1 MPETVSRGSSST
13 DTFTTTASRATAS
26 HSSGPHP
33 SAPHS
38 SGCGTAA
45 GGTPV
50 PGPAARPHRFRGR
63 IGVCLAGGFYP
74 APHRY
79 QLYLSE
85 ACPYSGRVAV
95 VLDLLG
101 LTGSLTTTVM
111 KLPAETPEA
120 FASLR
125 GAYEATWHHYD
136 GPLTAP
142 ALCDRWSGRVVS
154 NHAPDILR
162 DLAGL
167 LADGACESAL
177 DRLDRQLACRP
188 YVSGDELG
196 TADRDLWVTLTHLD
210 HFDAAGTLAAYGHI
224 EEYVRRL
231 GDHPDF
237 SVDER

>member
-13 DTFTTTASRATAS
+13 DTFTTAASR
-26 HSSGPHP
+26 P
-33 SAPHS
+33 STSHS

-45 GGTPV
+45 GGTSVPV
-50 PGPAARPHRFRGR
+50 PATRPHRIRGR
-63 IGVCLAGGFYP
+63 IGVGLAGGFYP

-101 LTGSLTTTVM
+101 LKGALTTTVL
-111 KLPAETPEA
+111 KLPAETPDG

-154 NHAPDILR
+154 NHTPDILR

-177 DRLDRQLACRP
+177 DRLDRQLACQP

-210 HFDAAGTLAAYGHI
+210 HFDAAGTLAPYRHI

-231 GDHPDF
+231 GDHPDL
-237 SVDER
+237 STDER

>member
-13 DTFTTTASRATAS
+13 DTFTTAAPR
-26 HSSGPHP
+26 P
-33 SAPHS
+33 SASHS

-45 GGTPV
+45 GGTSV
-50 PGPAARPHRFRGR
+50 PAPAARPHRFRGR
-63 IGVCLAGGFYP
+63 IGVGLAGGFYP

-101 LTGSLTTTVM
+101 LKDALTTTVL
-111 KLPAETPEA
+111 KLPAETPTA

-154 NHAPDILR
+154 NHTPDILR

-167 LADGACESAL
+167 LSDGACESAL
-177 DRLDRQLACRP
+177 DRLDRQLACHS
-188 YVSGDELG
+188 YVLGDELG

-210 HFDAAGTLAAYGHI
+210 HFDAAGTLAPYRHI

-231 GDHPDF
+231 GDHPDL
-237 SVDER
+237 SADER

>member
-13 DTFTTTASRATAS
+13 DTFTTATSRATAAHTTAS
-26 HSSGPHP
+26 HSSGR
-33 SAPHS
+33 
-38 SGCGTAA
+38 GTAA
-45 GGTPV
+45 GGSSGPV
-50 PGPAARPHRFRGR
+50 PAARPHRFRGR
-63 IGVCLAGGFYP
+63 IGVGLAGGFYP

-85 ACPYSGRVAV
+85 ACPYSARVAV

-101 LTGSLTTTVM
+101 LTDSLTTTVL
-111 KLPAETPEA
+111 KLPAETPDA

-154 NHAPDILR
+154 NHTPDILR

-167 LADGACESAL
+167 LADPETDGARLPAL
-177 DRLDRQLACRP
+177 DRLNRQLACQP
-188 YVSGDELG
+188 YVLGDELG

-210 HFDAAGTLAAYGHI
+210 HFDAAGTLAPYRHI

-231 GDHPDF
+231 GRHPDV
-237 SVDER
+237 SGDER

>member
-13 DTFTTTASRATAS
+13 DTFTTAASRTT
-26 HSSGPHP
+26 
-33 SAPHS
+33 APHS
-38 SGCGTAA
+38 SGRGPSA
-45 GGTPV
+45 GGTSSV
-50 PGPAARPHRFRGR
+50 AGSATRPHRFRGR
-63 IGVCLAGGFYP
+63 IGVGLAGGFYP
-74 APHRY
+74 APHRF

-101 LTGSLTTTVM
+101 FTGSLTTTVL
-111 KLPAETPEA
+111 KLPAETPDA

-154 NHAPDILR
+154 NHTPDILR

-177 DRLDRQLACRP
+177 ARLDRQLACHP
-188 YVSGDELG
+188 YVLGDELG

-210 HFDAAGTLAAYGHI
+210 HFDAAGTLAPYRHI

-231 GDHPDF
+231 DDHPDL

>member
-26 HSSGPHP
+26 HSSGPHA
-33 SAPHS
+33 SSPHS
-38 SGCGTAA
+38 SGRGTAA
-45 GGTPV
+45 GGTSV
-50 PGPAARPHRFRGR
+50 PAPAARPQRFRGR
-63 IGVCLAGGFYP
+63 IGVGLAGGFYP
-74 APHRY
+74 APHRF

-101 LTGSLTTTVM
+101 LTGSLTTTVL

-177 DRLDRQLACRP
+177 DRLDRQLARHP
-188 YVSGDELG
+188 YVLG
-196 TADRDLWVTLTHLD
+196 ADLSTADKDLWVTLTHLD
-210 HFDAAGTLAAYGHI
+210 HFDAAGTLAAYRHI

-231 GDHPDF
+231 GDHPDL
-237 SVDER
+237 SADER

>member
-33 SAPHS
+33 SASHS

-45 GGTPV
+45 GGTPA
-50 PGPAARPHRFRGR
+50 PAPAARPHRFRGR
-63 IGVCLAGGFYP
+63 IGVGLAGGFYP

-101 LTGSLTTTVM
+101 LTGSLTTTVL
-111 KLPAETPEA
+111 KLPAETPDA

-167 LADGACESAL
+167 LADGACASAL
-177 DRLDRQLACRP
+177 DRLDRQLARRP

-210 HFDAAGTLAAYGHI
+210 HFDAAGTLAAYRHI

-231 GDHPDF
+231 GDHPDL